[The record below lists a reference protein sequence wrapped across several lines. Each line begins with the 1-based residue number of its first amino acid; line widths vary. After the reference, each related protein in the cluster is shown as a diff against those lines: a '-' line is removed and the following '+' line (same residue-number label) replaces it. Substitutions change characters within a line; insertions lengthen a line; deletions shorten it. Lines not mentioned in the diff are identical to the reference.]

1 MCFQVKSVLSTRNL
15 TCTVYTSIYADII
28 CCVYGDIHTT
38 VIVLCRIYLSLV
50 IRGLYTLNIQMA
62 RANIVI

>member
-1 MCFQVKSVLSTRNL
+1 MCFQVRPVLSTRNL
-15 TCTVYTSIYADII
+15 TCTVYTSFVADII
-28 CCVYGDIHTT
+28 WYVYVDIHTT

-62 RANIVI
+62 RANVVI